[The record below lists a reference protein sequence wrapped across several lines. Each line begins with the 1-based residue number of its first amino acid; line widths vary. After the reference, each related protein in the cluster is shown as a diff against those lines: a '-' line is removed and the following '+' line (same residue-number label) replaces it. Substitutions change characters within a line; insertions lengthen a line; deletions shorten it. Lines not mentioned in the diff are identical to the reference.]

1 MQDKP
6 STGRAGL
13 FFAVGP
19 LRTGSSLMARCI
31 DDHPAAI
38 CLCESEINR
47 ALFKDYFLELHC
59 ERMVSHGLTLQESVN
74 LLDRK
79 KQEDIPSWLKWYSE
93 VAVRLSVLYGKRYL
107 PVFGEKSPDLLQ
119 ESRTRRVSG

>member
-1 MQDKP
+1 M
-6 STGRAGL
+6 TRAGL

-47 ALFKDYFLELHC
+47 ALFKEYYLELHC
-59 ERMVSHGLTLQESVN
+59 ERMVSHGLTLQEAIRFV
-74 LLDRK
+74 DRK
-79 KQEDIPSWLKWYSE
+79 KQDDIPTWLE
-93 VAVRLSVLYGKRYL
+93 VVFPSCHAAVCLVRQTAISLPLVKRARISFSAPNSSL
-107 PVFGEKSPDLLQ
+107 IWPLTSL
-119 ESRTRRVSG
+119 